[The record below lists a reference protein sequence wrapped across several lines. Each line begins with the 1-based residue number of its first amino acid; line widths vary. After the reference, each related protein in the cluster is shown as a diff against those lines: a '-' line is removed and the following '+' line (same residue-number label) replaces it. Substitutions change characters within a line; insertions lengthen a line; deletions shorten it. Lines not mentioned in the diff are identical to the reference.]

1 MGIASLVTLSG
12 TTSLCGVNER
22 LGSDSQFWATAT
34 CREAYD
40 RFIELAIDVSD
51 DEAFLGSAEDP
62 LWLQDEELAMQLFQ
76 IPTLSFAYS
85 ASSQRAQRRFM
96 GIRKGIF
103 G

>member
-1 MGIASLVTLSG
+1 VSRSL
-12 TTSLCGVNER
+12 
-22 LGSDSQFWATAT
+22 
-34 CREAYD
+34 D
-40 RFIELAIDVSD
+40 RFIKLAIDVFA
-51 DEAFLGSAEDP
+51 DEEFIGQPDDP